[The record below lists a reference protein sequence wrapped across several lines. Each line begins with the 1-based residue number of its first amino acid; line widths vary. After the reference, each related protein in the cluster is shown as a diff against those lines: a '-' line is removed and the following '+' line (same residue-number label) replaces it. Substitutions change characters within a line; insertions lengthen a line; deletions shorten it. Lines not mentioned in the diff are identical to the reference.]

1 MRVRLP
7 WLDRSGRFS
16 TLKAVTLALL
26 ALPGLV
32 AAIRYGTGH
41 LGARP
46 LNEAILVTGL
56 WAVRLLLLSLFV
68 TPARQ
73 ILRLPK
79 LVIVRRMIGVAAFAY
94 AACHLTLYAADQA
107 FDLAKVGSEIVL
119 RLYLTIGFSAF
130 LLLAALAITSTDGMI
145 RRLGAR
151 RWQALHRAVYAAALL
166 GIIHYLMQSKLAIAE
181 AVMVAGFGWW
191 LLSYRLVAWT
201 AGTRVAAS
209 PVTVALLGIVAAGLT
224 ALGEA
229 AYFHQ
234 LTGAALS
241 RVLRADL
248 SLAAGWRPG
257 QLVMLAG
264 AAILAA
270 AMARRSR
277 APQLVRLSGS

>member
-41 LGARP
+41 LGTRP

-73 ILRLPK
+73 ILRLPQ

-145 RRLGAR
+145 RRLGAK

-181 AVMVAGFGWW
+181 AMMVAGFGWW
-191 LLSYRLVAWT
+191 QVSYRLVAWS
-201 AGTRVAAS
+201 AGTRVASS
-209 PVTVALLGIVAAGLT
+209 PVAVALLGVVATALT

-229 AYFHQ
+229 IYFHH

-248 SLAAGWRPG
+248 SLATGWRPG
-257 QLVMLAG
+257 QLVMLVG
-264 AAILAA
+264 AAIAA
-270 AMARRSR
+270 VAIARRVS
-277 APQLVRLSGS
+277 APQLARMPGS

>member
-1 MRVRLP
+1 MRVRPP

-73 ILRLPK
+73 ILRLPQ

-107 FDLAKVGSEIVL
+107 FDLAKVGSEIAL
-119 RLYLTIGFSAF
+119 RLYLTIGFTAF

-166 GIIHYLMQSKLAIAE
+166 GIVHYLMQSKLAIAE
-181 AVMVAGFGWW
+181 AMMVAGFGWW

-201 AGTRVAAS
+201 AGTRVASA
-209 PVTVALLGIVAAGLT
+209 PVAVALLGLVATALT

-229 AYFHQ
+229 IYFHH

-264 AAILAA
+264 GAIVAVA
-270 AMARRSR
+270 IARRVS
-277 APQLVRLSGS
+277 APQAARMTGS

>member
-1 MRVRLP
+1 MRVRFP

-16 TLKAVTLALL
+16 ALKAITLALL
-26 ALPGLV
+26 MLPGLV

-56 WAVRLLLLSLFV
+56 WTIRLLLLSLFV

-73 ILRLPK
+73 ILRLPQ
-79 LVIVRRMIGVAAFAY
+79 LVAVRRMIGVAAFAY
-94 AACHLTLYAADQA
+94 VACHLTLYAADQA
-107 FDLAKVGSEIVL
+107 FDLAKVGSEIAL

-130 LLLAALAITSTDGMI
+130 LLLAALAITSTDGMV

-151 RWQALHRAVYAAALL
+151 RWQALHRAVYGAALL
-166 GIIHYLMQSKLAIAE
+166 GIIHYLMQSKLALAE
-181 AVMVAGFGWW
+181 AMMVAGFGGW
-191 LLSYRLVAWT
+191 LLAYRVVAWS

-209 PVTVALLGIVAAGLT
+209 PVTVALLGIAAAGLT

-229 AYFHQ
+229 VYFHQ
-234 LTGAALS
+234 LTGAALP
-241 RVLRADL
+241 RVLGADL

-264 AAILAA
+264 LAIVAAAIARRLAA
-270 AMARRSR
+270 
-277 APQLVRLSGS
+277 PQVARLSRS

>member
-1 MRVRLP
+1 MRVRFP
-7 WLDRSGRFS
+7 WLDRRGRFS

-26 ALPGLV
+26 MLPGLV

-56 WAVRLLLLSLFV
+56 WTIRLLLLSLFV

-73 ILRLPK
+73 ILRLPQ
-79 LVIVRRMIGVAAFAY
+79 LVTVRRMIGVAAFAY

-119 RLYLTIGFSAF
+119 RIYLTIGFCAF
-130 LLLAALAITSTDGMI
+130 LLLAALAITSTDGMV

-166 GIIHYLMQSKLAIAE
+166 GIIHYLMQSKLALAE
-181 AVMVAGFGWW
+181 AMMVAGFGGW
-191 LLSYRLVAWT
+191 LLAYRLVAWT

-209 PVTVALLGIVAAGLT
+209 PVTVGLLGIAAAGLT

-257 QLVMLAG
+257 QLVMLVGSSIVA
-264 AAILAA
+264 AAI
-270 AMARRSR
+270 ARRLS
-277 APQLVRLSGS
+277 APQVARMSRS